1 MTTLNPDFASVSK
14 EEAPKVVLFDL
25 WRTLYLSLDKE
36 PIKDLQEILEHNMQ
50 AGAHGHWEAEL
61 DPAFLRLCLTT
72 NICDPAVF
80 LNHVAGVF
88 GKTVP
93 AQALERFQAILAREV
108 LNLARYED
116 VDETIEGL
124 KEKGYRLGLISNLW
138 AFPERRIFVDNGFGD
153 NFEHRIYSFEV
164 GHRKPEPE
172 IFLEACKR
180 FGVEPGDCLM
190 VGDHPEADIKGS
202 LRVGMSAALI
212 DRPGEFRGHL
222 PGVRV
227 MRTLTELLALPSIK
241 G

>member
-50 AGAHGHWEAEL
+50 AGAHGHWEVEL

-88 GKTVP
+88 GKAVP
-93 AQALERFQAILAREV
+93 AQALERFQAILDREV

-116 VDETIEGL
+116 VDETIGGL
-124 KEKGYRLGLISNLW
+124 KEKGYRLGLVSNLW
-138 AFPERRIFVDNGFGD
+138 AFPERRIFVDNSFGD

-164 GHRKPEPE
+164 GYRKPEPE

-180 FGVEPGDCLM
+180 FGVAPGDCLM

-227 MRTLTELLALPSIK
+227 MRTLSELLALPSIK